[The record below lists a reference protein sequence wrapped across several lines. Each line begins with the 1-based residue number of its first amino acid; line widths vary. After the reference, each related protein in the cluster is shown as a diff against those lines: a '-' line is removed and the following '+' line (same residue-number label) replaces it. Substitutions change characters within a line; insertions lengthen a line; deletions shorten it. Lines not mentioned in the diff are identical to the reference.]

1 VSDEPKCTSCGVPY
15 SAHLGIVG
23 TCAKLTE
30 ALARIAELES
40 RAQPAEGGCVRLS
53 PELASKCKMMVT
65 WAGKFSQR
73 GSTIRDQCDALCA
86 DIEAALRAAGIAV
99 EGDG

>member
-40 RAQPAEGGCVRLS
+40 RAQPAEGVMAVRL
-53 PELASKCKMMVT
+53 P
-65 WAGKFSQR
+65 Q
-73 GSTIRDQCDALCA
+73 IRESIMRTGLRHDRMIDA
-86 DIEAALRAAGIAV
+86 DEMIAALRAAGIAV
-99 EGDG
+99 EDGQ